1 MKRMKRIIS
10 LCLITLMTV
19 STLAGCA
26 GNSNTA
32 NGDKKVFSI
41 GGSGPLT
48 GDYASYGISVKQGA
62 EIAVAEINEAGGVN
76 GMEFKYTIL
85 DDEAEAQPAIS
96 AYNKLMD
103 EGVDVILGNV
113 TSGST
118 IAITELT
125 KEDGILQLTPSG
137 SALDCTKY
145 DNAFRICFTDP
156 LQGVTMADFTTNTLG
171 FKNVAILYDVASD
184 YSKGMAEA
192 FVEQLESNGGTI
204 VAHESFTSGD
214 VDFNTQLTTIK
225 SSNAEVLFIPA
236 YYQDVASILNQAAV
250 QELNLPLIG
259 GDGWDGVLGQL
270 EDSSLAEGAIFLSP
284 FIASDSAENVQN
296 FVSKYKEKFGSTP
309 DQFAADAYD
318 GVYVIKAAIEKA
330 NSTESADL
338 IKAMTEIEVDGVT
351 GNMTFTPEGEPNK
364 DAKLIVIK
372 NGEYQAYH

>member
-1 MKRMKRIIS
+1 MRKFKRLFS
-10 LCLITLMTV
+10 LSLVTLVTV
-19 STLAGCA
+19 AAVASCA
-26 GNSNTA
+26 GKAPTA
-32 NGDKKVFSI
+32 GGDKKVFTL

-48 GDYASYGISVKQGA
+48 GDAASYGISVKQGA
-62 EIAVAEINEAGGVN
+62 EVAIAEINEAGGVN
-76 GMEFKYTIL
+76 GMEFALNYL

-156 LQGVTMADFTTNTLG
+156 LQGVTMADFTVNTLG
-171 FKNVAILYDVASD
+171 YKNVALLYDVASD
-184 YSKGMAEA
+184 YSKGMADA
-192 FVEQLESNGGTI
+192 FIAQLEANGGTI
-204 VAHESFTSGD
+204 VANESFTSGD
-214 VDFNTQLTTIK
+214 VDFNTQLTNIK
-225 SSNAEVLFIPA
+225 ASNADVLFIPA
-236 YYQDVASILNQAAV
+236 YYQDVASILNQAAQ
-250 QELNLPLIG
+250 QELNLPFIG

-270 EDSSLAEGAIFLSP
+270 EDPSLAEGAIFLSP

-296 FVSKYKEKFGSTP
+296 FVTKYQATYGTTP

-318 GVYVIKAAIEKA
+318 GVYVIKAAIEKS

-364 DAKLIVIK
+364 DAKLIVIT
-372 NGEYQAYH
+372 NGEYQAYN

>member
-1 MKRMKRIIS
+1 MRKFKRLFS
-10 LCLITLMTV
+10 LSLVTLVTV
-19 STLAGCA
+19 AAVASCA
-26 GNSNTA
+26 GKAPTA
-32 NGDKKVFSI
+32 GGDKKVFTL

-48 GDYASYGISVKQGA
+48 GDAASYGISVKQGA
-62 EIAVAEINEAGGVN
+62 EVAIAEINEAGGVN
-76 GMEFKYTIL
+76 GMEFALNYL

-156 LQGVTMADFTTNTLG
+156 LQGVTMADFTVNTLG
-171 FKNVAILYDVASD
+171 YKNVALLYDVASD
-184 YSKGMAEA
+184 YSKGMADA
-192 FVEQLESNGGTI
+192 FIAQLEANGGTI
-204 VAHESFTSGD
+204 VANESFTSGD
-214 VDFNTQLTTIK
+214 VDFNTQLTNIK
-225 SSNAEVLFIPA
+225 ASNADVLFIPA
-236 YYQDVASILNQAAV
+236 YYQDVASILNQAAQ
-250 QELNLPLIG
+250 QELNLPFIG

-270 EDSSLAEGAIFLSP
+270 EDPSLAEGAIFLSP

-296 FVSKYKEKFGSTP
+296 FVTKYQAAYGTTP

-318 GVYVIKAAIEKA
+318 GVYVIKAAIEKS

-364 DAKLIVIK
+364 DAKLIVIT
-372 NGEYQAYH
+372 NGEYQAYN

>member
-1 MKRMKRIIS
+1 MRKFKRLFS
-10 LCLITLMTV
+10 LSLVTLVTV
-19 STLAGCA
+19 AAVASCA
-26 GNSNTA
+26 GKAPTA
-32 NGDKKVFSI
+32 GGDKKVFTL

-48 GDYASYGISVKQGA
+48 GDAASYGISVKQGA
-62 EIAVAEINEAGGVN
+62 EVAIAEINEAGGVN
-76 GMEFKYTIL
+76 GMEFALNYL

-156 LQGVTMADFTTNTLG
+156 LQGVTMADFTVNTLG
-171 FKNVAILYDVASD
+171 YKNVALLYDVASD
-184 YSKGMAEA
+184 YSKGMADA
-192 FVEQLESNGGTI
+192 FIAQLETNGGTI
-204 VAHESFTSGD
+204 VANESFTSGD
-214 VDFNTQLTTIK
+214 VDFNTQLTNIK
-225 SSNAEVLFIPA
+225 ASNADVLFIPA
-236 YYQDVASILNQAAV
+236 YYQNVASILNQAAQ
-250 QELNLPLIG
+250 QELNLPFIG

-270 EDSSLAEGAIFLSP
+270 EDPSLAEGAIFLSP

-296 FVSKYKEKFGSTP
+296 FVTKYQATYGTTP

-318 GVYVIKAAIEKA
+318 GVYVIKAAIEKS

-364 DAKLIVIK
+364 DAKLIVIT
-372 NGEYQAYH
+372 NGEYQAYN

>member
-1 MKRMKRIIS
+1 MKKIKRIFS
-10 LCLITLMTV
+10 LSLITLMTV
-19 STLAGCA
+19 TALAGCA
-26 GNSNTA
+26 GNTPGA
-32 NGDKKVFSI
+32 GDKKVFSI

-48 GDYASYGISVKQGA
+48 GDAASYGISVKQGA
-62 EIAVAEINEAGGVN
+62 EIAIAEINEAGGVN
-76 GMEFKYTIL
+76 GMEFVYTIL

-125 KEDGILQLTPSG
+125 KEDGILQITPSG

-156 LQGVTMADFTTNTLG
+156 LQGVTMADFTIDSLG

-192 FVEQLESNGGTI
+192 FIEHLESKGGVI
-204 VAHESFTSGD
+204 VANESFTSGD
-214 VDFNTQLTTIK
+214 VDFNTQITNIK
-225 SSNAEVLFIPA
+225 ASGADVLFIPA
-236 YYQDVASILNQAAV
+236 YYQDVASILNQAAQ
-250 QELNLPLIG
+250 QELNLPFIG

-270 EDSSLAEGAIFLSP
+270 EDASLAEGAIFLSP

-296 FVSKYKEKFGSTP
+296 FVTKYKEKFGSIP

-318 GVYVIKAAIEKA
+318 GIYVIKAAIEKA

-364 DAKLIVIK
+364 DAKLIVIT
-372 NGEYQAYH
+372 NGEYQAYE

>member
-192 FVEQLESNGGTI
+192 FIEQLESNGGTI